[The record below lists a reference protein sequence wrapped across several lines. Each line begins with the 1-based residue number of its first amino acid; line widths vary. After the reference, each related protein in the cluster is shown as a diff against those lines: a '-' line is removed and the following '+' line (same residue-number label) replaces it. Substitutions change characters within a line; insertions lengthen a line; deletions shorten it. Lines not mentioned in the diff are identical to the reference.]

1 MSREVFTT
9 CNGLAINC
17 VLYQESGLINLW
29 GAGVYYDGLDCW
41 VVNSS
46 GVITGTSSCVPSPT
60 PTPTPT
66 PSPQIYYY
74 NVDRYSSSTPC
85 LLVTSNLIASSPVSI
100 VNNLYYNNGD
110 GYRYY
115 VNSVTGAAPV
125 DVDLT
130 NATSDISCP

>member
-1 MSREVFTT
+1 MSREVFTN
-9 CNGLAINC
+9 CNGLAVNC

-29 GAGVYYDGLDCW
+29 GAGLYYDGVDCW

-74 NVDRYSSSTPC
+74 NVDRYSSSTC
-85 LLVTSNLIASSPVSI
+85 NVVTSNLIASSPVSI

-115 VNSVTGAAPV
+115 VNSVTGAAYV

-130 NATSDISCP
+130 GASSDAFCP

>member
-1 MSREVFTT
+1 MSREVFTN
-9 CNGLAINC
+9 CSPLAINC

-29 GAGVYYDGLDCW
+29 GAGVYYDGVDCW
-41 VVNSS
+41 QVDSS

-74 NVDRYSSSTPC
+74 NVDRYSYPAC
-85 LLVTSNLIASSPVSI
+85 IIVTSNLIASSPVSI
-100 VNNLYYNNGD
+100 VNNLYYNIVD

-115 VNSVTGAAPV
+115 VNSVTGAASV

-130 NATSDISCP
+130 GASSDAFCP

>member
-9 CNGLAINC
+9 CSPLAVNC

-29 GAGVYYDGLDCW
+29 GAGLYYDGVDCW
-41 VVNSS
+41 DVDSS
-46 GVITGTSSCVPSPT
+46 GVITGTSSCVPTPT

-74 NVDRYSSSTPC
+74 NVDRYSSPACTI
-85 LLVTSNLIASSPVSI
+85 VTSNLIASSPYSI
-100 VNNLYYNNGD
+100 PINLWYDNGD

-115 VNSVTGAAPV
+115 VNSVTGAASV
-125 DVDLT
+125 DVDL
-130 NATSDISCP
+130 AGALSDISCT

>member
-9 CNGLAINC
+9 CNGLAVNC

-29 GAGVYYDGLDCW
+29 GAGVYYDGADCW

-74 NVDRYSSSTPC
+74 NVDRYSSPAC
-85 LLVTSNLIASSPVSI
+85 ALVTSNLIASSPYSI
-100 VNNLYYNNGD
+100 PINLYYDNGD
-110 GYRYY
+110 TYRYY
-115 VNSVTGAAPV
+115 VNYSTGAASV

-130 NATSDISCP
+130 GATSDISCT